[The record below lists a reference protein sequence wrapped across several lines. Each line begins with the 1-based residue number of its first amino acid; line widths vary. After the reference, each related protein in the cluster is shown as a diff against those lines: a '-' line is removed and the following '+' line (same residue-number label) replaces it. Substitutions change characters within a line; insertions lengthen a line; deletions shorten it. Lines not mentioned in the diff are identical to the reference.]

1 MEITDNKPTYTMPN
15 IEKYVIR
22 NKEGDVYFETEDG
35 STASYDE
42 AVRVMHKMN
51 DDIPVISWKDMPR
64 ISKIY
69 IHYIFEDDDAIIH

>member
-1 MEITDNKPTYTMPN
+1 MQLTDPKPTYTMPN

-42 AVRVMHKMN
+42 AMRVMHKMN

-64 ISKIY
+64 LSKIY
-69 IHYIFEDDDAIIH
+69 IHYIFETEDESVH